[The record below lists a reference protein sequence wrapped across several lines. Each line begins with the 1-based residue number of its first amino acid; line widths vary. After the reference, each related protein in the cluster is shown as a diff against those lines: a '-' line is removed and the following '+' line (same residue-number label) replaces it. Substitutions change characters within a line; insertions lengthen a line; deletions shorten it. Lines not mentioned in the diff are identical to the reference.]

1 VPSRVLG
8 PPSGGPLSTY
18 RAKASVFR
26 PLDMQGCV
34 EEGRDTVPTLAKLSK
49 SRETPLMYKCKF
61 MYTQKSKK

>member
-1 VPSRVLG
+1 M
-8 PPSGGPLSTY
+8 Y

-26 PLDMQGCV
+26 PLHMQGCV

-49 SRETPLMYKCKF
+49 GRETTLMYKCKF